1 MNYIQS
7 TFSQS
12 VKVANFFFTTQCN
25 PLHPNRFN
33 NIYYPGYLIA
43 IIVFLVSGAATAAS
57 PLPEQFTA
65 HYQISKG
72 ALTVGETVR
81 KLTPTK
87 NGQFIFHSETNAKG
101 IASLVSDAH
110 VEEQSTW
117 HYHDG
122 LPKPVEYIYK
132 NSTAKKIRDVRLL
145 FDWEKQR
152 VTNIINGDPWN
163 MALVP
168 ELLDKLLFQ
177 LKLMQDLSGG
187 VKTFNYKVADGGHI
201 KDYVVE
207 EINKETINID
217 LGVFSTTVLR
227 RTTKHRT
234 TTWWCAKEL
243 HFLPIII
250 QQISADGS
258 RVIATLSKLEGLAN
272 TQPTSEKTQ

>member
-1 MNYIQS
+1 MNYIQP
-7 TFSQS
+7 TFSQT
-12 VKVANFFFTTQCN
+12 VKVAKFFFTTPDN
-25 PLHPNRFN
+25 PLRPNRIDKINSAEYIF
-33 NIYYPGYLIA
+33 A
-43 IIVFLVSGAATAAS
+43 IIICLVSGAATAAP
-57 PLPEQFTA
+57 PLPERFTA

-81 KLTPTK
+81 KLIPSK

-117 HYHDG
+117 RYHDG
-122 LPKPVEYIYK
+122 QPQPVEYIYK
-132 NSTAKKIRDVRLL
+132 NSTAKKIRDVRLV
-145 FDWEKQR
+145 FDWKKQR

-168 ELLDKLLFQ
+168 GLLDKLLFQ

-187 VKTFNYKVADGGHI
+187 VKSFNYKVADGGHI

-217 LGVFSTTVLR
+217 LGAFSTTVLR

-258 RVIATLSKLEGLAN
+258 RVVATLSKLEGLENA
-272 TQPTSEKTQ
+272 QIPSEKKQ